1 MSDAQ
6 PGAKPLMV
14 VTGGSR
20 GIGRAIVDEALA
32 AGYRVAV
39 IDVDA
44 RALAA
49 MTEDIGSPDVFT
61 ANVDITDVAAVESW
75 VSSLVT
81 DAGVPAALVNN
92 AGIVRMTRLEDVSIE
107 DWRAVVDVN
116 LTGTFVVTQRV
127 GRRMI
132 ANGGGSIVSIGS
144 IASQA
149 WTVGGAGY
157 PPTKAGIAMLM
168 QGAAIEWGPHGI
180 RANTVS
186 PGYTQTPMT
195 SPIFADPVSGGPRL
209 ARVAL
214 GRIAQP
220 SEIADVV
227 LYLCS
232 PQASYLTGQNIV
244 VDGGVTISSLLAPL
258 PANRAV
264 QPVRGG
270 RSGAADQG
278 VSGKNPRARRE
289 GRGHADVTGVSSLVG
304 VRHGRVEVDN
314 VVRHAGQDLPEHPAA
329 DGPAQVRPGA
339 AVYADAEGHVP
350 VRPAVNIDLVRVGE
364 AAALEGLGGRE
375 VAEEFLDR
383 AINQVRLVNKPL
395 PHVRMLVEPDE

>member
-258 PANRAV
+258 PAN
-264 QPVRGG
+264 P
-270 RSGAADQG
+270 
-278 VSGKNPRARRE
+278 
-289 GRGHADVTGVSSLVG
+289 
-304 VRHGRVEVDN
+304 
-314 VVRHAGQDLPEHPAA
+314 
-329 DGPAQVRPGA
+329 
-339 AVYADAEGHVP
+339 
-350 VRPAVNIDLVRVGE
+350 
-364 AAALEGLGGRE
+364 
-375 VAEEFLDR
+375 
-383 AINQVRLVNKPL
+383 
-395 PHVRMLVEPDE
+395 

>member
-20 GIGRAIVDEALA
+20 GIGRAIVDKALA

-232 PQASYLTGQNIV
+232 PQASYLPGQNIV

-258 PANRAV
+258 PAN
-264 QPVRGG
+264 P
-270 RSGAADQG
+270 
-278 VSGKNPRARRE
+278 
-289 GRGHADVTGVSSLVG
+289 
-304 VRHGRVEVDN
+304 
-314 VVRHAGQDLPEHPAA
+314 
-329 DGPAQVRPGA
+329 
-339 AVYADAEGHVP
+339 
-350 VRPAVNIDLVRVGE
+350 
-364 AAALEGLGGRE
+364 
-375 VAEEFLDR
+375 
-383 AINQVRLVNKPL
+383 
-395 PHVRMLVEPDE
+395 

>member
-20 GIGRAIVDEALA
+20 GIGRAIVDKALA

-258 PANRAV
+258 PAN
-264 QPVRGG
+264 P
-270 RSGAADQG
+270 
-278 VSGKNPRARRE
+278 
-289 GRGHADVTGVSSLVG
+289 
-304 VRHGRVEVDN
+304 
-314 VVRHAGQDLPEHPAA
+314 
-329 DGPAQVRPGA
+329 
-339 AVYADAEGHVP
+339 
-350 VRPAVNIDLVRVGE
+350 
-364 AAALEGLGGRE
+364 
-375 VAEEFLDR
+375 
-383 AINQVRLVNKPL
+383 
-395 PHVRMLVEPDE
+395 

>member
-20 GIGRAIVDEALA
+20 GIGRAIVDKALA

-258 PANRAV
+258 PA
-264 QPVRGG
+264 
-270 RSGAADQG
+270 S
-278 VSGKNPRARRE
+278 
-289 GRGHADVTGVSSLVG
+289 H
-304 VRHGRVEVDN
+304 
-314 VVRHAGQDLPEHPAA
+314 
-329 DGPAQVRPGA
+329 
-339 AVYADAEGHVP
+339 
-350 VRPAVNIDLVRVGE
+350 
-364 AAALEGLGGRE
+364 
-375 VAEEFLDR
+375 
-383 AINQVRLVNKPL
+383 
-395 PHVRMLVEPDE
+395 

>member
-20 GIGRAIVDEALA
+20 GIGRAIVDKALA

-107 DWRAVVDVN
+107 DWRAVVDLN

-258 PANRAV
+258 PAN
-264 QPVRGG
+264 P
-270 RSGAADQG
+270 
-278 VSGKNPRARRE
+278 
-289 GRGHADVTGVSSLVG
+289 
-304 VRHGRVEVDN
+304 
-314 VVRHAGQDLPEHPAA
+314 
-329 DGPAQVRPGA
+329 
-339 AVYADAEGHVP
+339 
-350 VRPAVNIDLVRVGE
+350 
-364 AAALEGLGGRE
+364 
-375 VAEEFLDR
+375 
-383 AINQVRLVNKPL
+383 
-395 PHVRMLVEPDE
+395 

>member
-20 GIGRAIVDEALA
+20 GIGRAIVDKALA

-75 VSSLVT
+75 VAALVT

-144 IASQA
+144 IASLA
-149 WTVGGAGY
+149 WTVGGSGY

-168 QGAAIEWGPHGI
+168 QGVAIEWGPHGI

-214 GRIAQP
+214 GRVAQP
-220 SEIADVV
+220 SEMADVV

-258 PANRAV
+258 PAN
-264 QPVRGG
+264 P
-270 RSGAADQG
+270 
-278 VSGKNPRARRE
+278 
-289 GRGHADVTGVSSLVG
+289 
-304 VRHGRVEVDN
+304 
-314 VVRHAGQDLPEHPAA
+314 
-329 DGPAQVRPGA
+329 
-339 AVYADAEGHVP
+339 
-350 VRPAVNIDLVRVGE
+350 
-364 AAALEGLGGRE
+364 
-375 VAEEFLDR
+375 
-383 AINQVRLVNKPL
+383 
-395 PHVRMLVEPDE
+395 

>member
-20 GIGRAIVDEALA
+20 GIGRAIVDKALA

-75 VSSLVT
+75 VSSLVA
-81 DAGVPAALVNN
+81 DVGVPAALVNN

-258 PANRAV
+258 PAN
-264 QPVRGG
+264 P
-270 RSGAADQG
+270 
-278 VSGKNPRARRE
+278 
-289 GRGHADVTGVSSLVG
+289 
-304 VRHGRVEVDN
+304 
-314 VVRHAGQDLPEHPAA
+314 
-329 DGPAQVRPGA
+329 
-339 AVYADAEGHVP
+339 
-350 VRPAVNIDLVRVGE
+350 
-364 AAALEGLGGRE
+364 
-375 VAEEFLDR
+375 
-383 AINQVRLVNKPL
+383 
-395 PHVRMLVEPDE
+395 

>member
-20 GIGRAIVDEALA
+20 GIGRAIVDKALA

-44 RALAA
+44 AALAA

-75 VSSLVT
+75 VSSLVA
-81 DAGVPAALVNN
+81 DVGVPAALVNN

-258 PANRAV
+258 PA
-264 QPVRGG
+264 
-270 RSGAADQG
+270 S
-278 VSGKNPRARRE
+278 
-289 GRGHADVTGVSSLVG
+289 H
-304 VRHGRVEVDN
+304 
-314 VVRHAGQDLPEHPAA
+314 
-329 DGPAQVRPGA
+329 
-339 AVYADAEGHVP
+339 
-350 VRPAVNIDLVRVGE
+350 
-364 AAALEGLGGRE
+364 
-375 VAEEFLDR
+375 
-383 AINQVRLVNKPL
+383 
-395 PHVRMLVEPDE
+395 

>member
-1 MSDAQ
+1 MSGAQ
-6 PGAKPLMV
+6 PGAKPLIV

-20 GIGRAIVDEALA
+20 GIGRAIVDKALA

-61 ANVDITDVAAVESW
+61 ANVDITDVATVESW
-75 VSSLVT
+75 VSALVT
-81 DAGVPAALVNN
+81 EAGVPAALVNN

-107 DWRAVVDVN
+107 DWRAVVEVN

-144 IASQA
+144 IASLA
-149 WTVGGAGY
+149 WTVGGSGY

-168 QGAAIEWGPHGI
+168 QGVAIEWGPHGI

-214 GRIAQP
+214 GRVAQP

-258 PANRAV
+258 PAN
-264 QPVRGG
+264 P
-270 RSGAADQG
+270 
-278 VSGKNPRARRE
+278 
-289 GRGHADVTGVSSLVG
+289 
-304 VRHGRVEVDN
+304 
-314 VVRHAGQDLPEHPAA
+314 
-329 DGPAQVRPGA
+329 
-339 AVYADAEGHVP
+339 
-350 VRPAVNIDLVRVGE
+350 
-364 AAALEGLGGRE
+364 
-375 VAEEFLDR
+375 
-383 AINQVRLVNKPL
+383 
-395 PHVRMLVEPDE
+395 

>member
-20 GIGRAIVDEALA
+20 GIGRAIVDKALA

-49 MTEDIGSPDVFT
+49 MTEDIGSPDVLT

-75 VSSLVT
+75 VAALVT

-144 IASQA
+144 IASLA
-149 WTVGGAGY
+149 WTVGGSGY

-168 QGAAIEWGPHGI
+168 QGVAIEWGPHGI

-214 GRIAQP
+214 GRVAQP
-220 SEIADVV
+220 SEMADVV

-258 PANRAV
+258 PAN
-264 QPVRGG
+264 P
-270 RSGAADQG
+270 
-278 VSGKNPRARRE
+278 
-289 GRGHADVTGVSSLVG
+289 
-304 VRHGRVEVDN
+304 
-314 VVRHAGQDLPEHPAA
+314 
-329 DGPAQVRPGA
+329 
-339 AVYADAEGHVP
+339 
-350 VRPAVNIDLVRVGE
+350 
-364 AAALEGLGGRE
+364 
-375 VAEEFLDR
+375 
-383 AINQVRLVNKPL
+383 
-395 PHVRMLVEPDE
+395 

>member
-1 MSDAQ
+1 
-6 PGAKPLMV
+6 
-14 VTGGSR
+14 
-20 GIGRAIVDEALA
+20 
-32 AGYRVAV
+32 
-39 IDVDA
+39 
-44 RALAA
+44 
-49 MTEDIGSPDVFT
+49 
-61 ANVDITDVAAVESW
+61 
-75 VSSLVT
+75 
-81 DAGVPAALVNN
+81 
-92 AGIVRMTRLEDVSIE
+92 MTRLEDVSIE

-258 PANRAV
+258 PAN
-264 QPVRGG
+264 P
-270 RSGAADQG
+270 
-278 VSGKNPRARRE
+278 
-289 GRGHADVTGVSSLVG
+289 
-304 VRHGRVEVDN
+304 
-314 VVRHAGQDLPEHPAA
+314 
-329 DGPAQVRPGA
+329 
-339 AVYADAEGHVP
+339 
-350 VRPAVNIDLVRVGE
+350 
-364 AAALEGLGGRE
+364 
-375 VAEEFLDR
+375 
-383 AINQVRLVNKPL
+383 
-395 PHVRMLVEPDE
+395 

>member
-1 MSDAQ
+1 
-6 PGAKPLMV
+6 MV

-20 GIGRAIVDEALA
+20 GIGRAIVDKALA

-258 PANRAV
+258 PAN
-264 QPVRGG
+264 P
-270 RSGAADQG
+270 
-278 VSGKNPRARRE
+278 
-289 GRGHADVTGVSSLVG
+289 
-304 VRHGRVEVDN
+304 
-314 VVRHAGQDLPEHPAA
+314 
-329 DGPAQVRPGA
+329 
-339 AVYADAEGHVP
+339 
-350 VRPAVNIDLVRVGE
+350 
-364 AAALEGLGGRE
+364 
-375 VAEEFLDR
+375 
-383 AINQVRLVNKPL
+383 
-395 PHVRMLVEPDE
+395 